1 MAEIDIEKLKSD
13 LVDLHIQQNNA
24 LTQYHQITGAIS
36 ALEQLLEKLGSES
49 SPIEKS
55 NDD

>member
-13 LVDLHIQQNNA
+13 LVDLYIQQNNA

-36 ALEQLLEKLGSES
+36 ALEQLLEKLGGES